1 MKKIFVTGSA
11 KVILPDQGSCK
22 ASKLLS
28 ILQLSAFEIT
38 FNAKA
43 DFLLAIDHNKL
54 AYKKFIDGGGTPE
67 RAFLLRLEPP
77 SVFPAQYRH
86 SIESKYGTI
95 FTPGSILVRS
105 KDFIGWPYQIHADP
119 NSPTYSVDGIE
130 NFVPPSNIDYE
141 EWCHRELFLAMIAA
155 NKVAP
160 TLGQNY
166 ALRRKFAKNL
176 KSPDFHL
183 FGALWNESFRLKLR
197 HRLAVSYFAIR
208 QGTRPNIISIY
219 GNLLNRYPRSLGST
233 QDKHLILKNSKFSL
247 IIENSDTYVSEKLFD
262 SLINGCIPVYF
273 GPELDRAQISKELVI
288 SYHGSPNNLIQ
299 TLANLSGSEI
309 QSKLNAIAKFLSSDS
324 FKNTWFESNVYEN
337 IAKMMM
343 SRMKN
348 I

>member
-1 MKKIFVTGSA
+1 MKTIFVTGSA
-11 KVILPDQGSCK
+11 KVIMPEQGSCK

-28 ILQLSAFEIT
+28 ILQLGAFEIT

-43 DFLLAIDHNKL
+43 DYLLAIDHNRS
-54 AYKKFIDGGGTPE
+54 AYKKFIKKGGAPE

-95 FTPGSILVRS
+95 FTPGSILIRS

-119 NSPTYSVDGIE
+119 NSPTYTVDGIE
-130 NFVPPSNIDYE
+130 KFIAPSNIDYE
-141 EWCHRELFLAMIAA
+141 EWCRREIFLAMIAA

-166 ALRRKFAKNL
+166 ALRRKFAKKL

-183 FGALWNESFRLKLR
+183 FGALWNESLRLKLR

-208 QGTRPNIISIY
+208 QGTLPNFISIY
-219 GNLLNRYPRSLGST
+219 GNLLNKYPRSLGLT
-233 QDKHLILKNSKFSL
+233 HDKHVVLKNSKFSL
-247 IIENSDTYVSEKLFD
+247 VIENSDTYVSEKLFD
-262 SLINGCIPVYF
+262 SLISGCIPVYF
-273 GPELDRAQISKELVI
+273 GPNLERAGISSELVI

-299 TLANLSGSEI
+299 TLANLSQSEI
-309 QSKLNAIAKFLSSDS
+309 QSKLSAITKFLATDS
-324 FKNTWFESNVYEN
+324 FKSTWFESNVYEN
-337 IAKMMM
+337 IAKIML
-343 SRMKN
+343 SKMKN
-348 I
+348 A

>member
-1 MKKIFVTGSA
+1 VKKIFVTGSA

-105 KDFIGWPYQIHADP
+105 KDFIGWPYQIHANP
-119 NSPTYSVDGIE
+119 NSPTQSVSGIE
-130 NFVPPSNIDYE
+130 KFDAPSNIDYE
-141 EWCHRELFLAMIAA
+141 EWCHREIFLAMIAA

-160 TLGQNY
+160 TSGQNY

-176 KSPDFHL
+176 KSSDFHL
-183 FGALWNESFRLKLR
+183 FGALWNESFWLKLR
-197 HRLAVSYFAIR
+197 HRLAVSFFAIR
-208 QGTRPNIISIY
+208 QGTFPNFISIY

-233 QDKHLILKNSKFSL
+233 HDKHLVLKNSKFSL

-273 GPELDRAQISKELVI
+273 GPKLDRVGISKELVI
-288 SYHGSPNNLIQ
+288 SYQGSPSNLIQ
-299 TLANLSGSEI
+299 TLANLSKSEI
-309 QSKLNAIAKFLSSDS
+309 QSKLNATAKFLSSDS

-337 IAKMMM
+337 IAKAMM

-348 I
+348 V